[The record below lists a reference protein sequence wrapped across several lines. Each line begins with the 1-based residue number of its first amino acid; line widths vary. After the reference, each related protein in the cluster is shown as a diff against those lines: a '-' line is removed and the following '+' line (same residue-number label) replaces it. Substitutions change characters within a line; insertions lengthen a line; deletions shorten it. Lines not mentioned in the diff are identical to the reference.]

1 MSKFKKYQRIQIAE
15 LRPVTDEEVMSRH
28 LASNIS
34 MSMEDKEKG
43 HPYIGDM
50 VARNPENHNDQW
62 LVTKEHFKKN
72 FKPIDDNKNVQD
84 SDDTT
89 IKSKMFNIVANGE
102 TFLKEVF
109 KK

>member
-62 LVTKEHFKKN
+62 LVTEEHFKKN
-72 FKPIDDNKNVQD
+72 FKPIDDNERSCPAKQGVTCYVQQQRRV
-84 SDDTT
+84 
-89 IKSKMFNIVANGE
+89 NYG
-102 TFLKEVF
+102 
-109 KK
+109 